1 METYNMPLRN
11 GKTYLISHMC
21 QSCDRN
27 YHSNPKFDYKCSVC
41 WGYCEKNGIMTGKD
55 FGNKC
60 IQWSKDNIVGPVGKH
75 FILKNRH
82 ISDQHL
88 FNFLT
93 EILENTGKYISA
105 ESAMTLFKANPTNN
119 RGHIVGSFIADW
131 WNIKSEN
138 VNNSEKKWPAYMAC
152 YYGNYNESIFDWWG
166 VNHASIPPKKPR
178 GPLNDFI
185 NNKIMMNINYL

>member
-1 METYNMPLRN
+1 MPLRN
-11 GKTYLISHMC
+11 GKNYLKQHLCHC
-21 QSCDRN
+21 QN
-27 YHSNPKFDYKCSVC
+27 LYSNKDFDYKCSEC
-41 WGYCEKNGIMTGKD
+41 FNYLSKNGIMSGKQFAAKCNEWVQNNIID
-55 FGNKC
+55 EIGRKFLISNK
-60 IQWSKDNIVGPVGKH
+60 D
-75 FILKNRH
+75 

-138 VNNSEKKWPAYMAC
+138 VN
-152 YYGNYNESIFDWWG
+152 IQLF
-166 VNHASIPPKKPR
+166 
-178 GPLNDFI
+178 
-185 NNKIMMNINYL
+185 